1 MKRAYNF
8 NAGPAALPEW
18 VLQEAKD
25 SWMNFNDTGM
35 SIMELSH
42 RSKDYEDVHNEA
54 KELLTS
60 LLSIPEDYEILF
72 LQGGASLQFTMIPMN
87 LLKADK
93 VGYYTLTGAWSEK
106 ALKEA
111 SKIGEAAVCGSS
123 KEANYT
129 YIPNLNEIN
138 VPDNAGYLHITSNN
152 TIFGTQWHSFPTDL
166 KVPLIADMSSD
177 ILSTPLDIKQFDVIY
192 AGAQKNL
199 GPSGVTVVII
209 KKELIEKNVSLPTM
223 LSYETHASNNS
234 LFNTPPTLAI
244 YLLSLVLKW
253 VQKNG
258 GVEGIAAIN
267 HEKAQ
272 TLYNVIDGSGGFY
285 KGHAEKN
292 SRSKMNVTFTLQ
304 SEEITKEFLQQAKAA
319 GFVGLNGH
327 RSVGGCRASIY
338 NAVPLEHVQAL
349 AAFMENF
356 QKNYK

>member
-18 VLQEAKD
+18 VLQEAKN
-25 SWMNFNDTGM
+25 SWMNFNNTGM

-54 KELLTS
+54 KELLS
-60 LLSIPEDYEILF
+60 ALLSIPEDYEILF
-72 LQGGASLQFTMIPMN
+72 LQGGASLQFTMLPMN
-87 LLKADK
+87 LLETDK
-93 VGYYTLTGAWSEK
+93 VGYYTLTGAWAEK

-111 SKIGEAAVCGSS
+111 SKIGEAAVCASS
-123 KEANYT
+123 KESNYT
-129 YIPNLNEIN
+129 YIPAFEEIN
-138 VPDNAGYLHITSNN
+138 VPDNAAYLHITSNN

-177 ILSTPLDIKQFDVIY
+177 ILSTPLDIAQFDVIY

-209 KKELIEKNVSLPTM
+209 KKELIKKNSSLPTM

-253 VQKNG
+253 VKQNG

-267 HEKAQ
+267 NEKAQ
-272 TLYNVIDGSGGFY
+272 TLYNVIDESNGFY

-304 SEEITKEFLQQAKAA
+304 TEEITKEFLQQAKEA
-319 GFVGLNGH
+319 GFIGLNGH

-338 NAVPLEHVQAL
+338 NAVPLDHVQAL